1 MNFSF
6 SPMSAICGAHF
17 ILDLITRYYYASS
30 TNHEAPHYAIFSVLP
45 LLPHTLPH
53 IRQLADGIS
62 PQRLKFD
69 PTPTHVGC
77 GVQSGTGTRFLYK
90 PFGLPLSLS
99 FHPGFIP
106 ISIYLRSQH
115 HVLEHTQSLFSHLQ
129 YVYLE
134 GIFLHYTRLFVAVR
148 KLLLSVL
155 INNAQ
160 RLKYNVTL
168 HFVPGIVNNIE
179 KCGK

>member
-6 SPMSAICGAHF
+6 FPMSAICGAHF
-17 ILDLITRYYYASS
+17 ILDLIPRYYYASS

-69 PTPTHVGC
+69 PRPTHMGC

-106 ISIYLRSQH
+106 ISIYLQPTLVAPCSRT
-115 HVLEHTQSLFSHLQ
+115 HTIAVFPSAIRIFGGNLPPLYSSICFS
-129 YVYLE
+129 
-134 GIFLHYTRLFVAVR
+134 
-148 KLLLSVL
+148 
-155 INNAQ
+155 
-160 RLKYNVTL
+160 
-168 HFVPGIVNNIE
+168 
-179 KCGK
+179 